1 MRDSFAEVKSLGMEK
16 IGSRLEEESLPRRRG
31 GAEEDTEKKKEI
43 DLTAEASKSGSCA
56 EVAEKE

>member
-1 MRDSFAEVKSLGMEK
+1 MEK